1 MKDWSLLSA
10 TTTSYRC
17 GYCALIWIVS
27 LPVCYFWPVKLGNF
41 PQTRLLSSQ
50 AFEII
55 ARLLKVGEVVEVKTD
70 PRFAYG
76 KLGRAP
82 DVPPNAEIH
91 YVMALMEIKP
101 PFEYEKMSPLVR
113 V

>member
-1 MKDWSLLSA
+1 MLYFGPLACLSA
-10 TTTSYRC
+10 
-17 GYCALIWIVS
+17 L
-27 LPVCYFWPVKLGNF
+27 LGRSNEGDF

-82 DVPPNAEIH
+82 DVPSNAEIH

-113 V
+113 VQG